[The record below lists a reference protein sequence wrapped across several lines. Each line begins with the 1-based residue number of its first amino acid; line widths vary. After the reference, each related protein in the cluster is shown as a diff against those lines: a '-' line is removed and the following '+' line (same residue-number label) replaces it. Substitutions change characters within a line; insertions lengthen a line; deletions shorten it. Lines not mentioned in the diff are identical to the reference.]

1 VIASSRRRADAQ
13 GTRRRGWWFV
23 PIACAPA
30 PAILIATLAMLAA
43 LPAAG
48 CQAPAPAPK
57 RSALR
62 IATGAPGGGFQPLGD
77 ALAKAIGAA
86 MPETDITVQFSAGA
100 VSNVEAIQSGT
111 ADVALSFS
119 DVAYIA
125 SVGRLEGK
133 PQPFTRLRAIA
144 VLQLTPVHLVVG
156 KQSGITQ
163 VADLRG
169 KRVGLGPPGSGTVL
183 TAGLVLK
190 AFGLELDA
198 VHGERLGFDEAANRV
213 RAGTLDAMFDNATYP
228 VSSARTATEAGASLI
243 PLEGP
248 AMERLRREYPFLRV
262 TSIPRGTYPHQADPI
277 HTIGVDSL
285 LVCRNDLDER
295 LVYDFTQRLFEVLPA
310 VSTSQTSLRFMDL
323 EQAPAAPIALH
334 EGAARYYREREFTR

>member
-1 VIASSRRRADAQ
+1 VIVR
-13 GTRRRGWWFV
+13 FLV
-23 PIACAPA
+23 
-30 PAILIATLAMLAA
+30 LAMLAT
-43 LPAAG
+43 LFTTAG
-48 CQAPAPAPK
+48 CEKSAPPVK
-57 RSALR
+57 RTALR

-77 ALAKAIGAA
+77 ALAKAIKAV
-86 MPETDITVQFSAGA
+86 MPDTEITVLGSAGA
-100 VSNVEAIQSGT
+100 VSNIELIQAGN

-133 PQPFTRLRAIA
+133 PTPFTRLRAIA
-144 VLQLTPVHLVVG
+144 VLQLTPVHLVAG

-163 VADLRG
+163 VPDLRG
-169 KRVGLGPPGSGTVL
+169 KRVGLGPPGSGTVF

-190 AFGLELDA
+190 AFGVELEA
-198 VHGERLGFDEAANRV
+198 VHGERLGFDEAAKRV
-213 RAGTLDAMFDNATYP
+213 RAGTLDAMFDNANYP
-228 VSSARTATEAGASLI
+228 VTSARTATEAGASLI

-248 AMERLRREYPFLRV
+248 EMERLRREYPFLRV
-262 TSIPRGTYPHQADPI
+262 MSIPRGTYPNQAEPI

-310 VSTSQTSLRFMDL
+310 VSARQTSLRFMDL
-323 EQAPAAPIALH
+323 EQAPAAPIKLH

>member
-1 VIASSRRRADAQ
+1 MKAPARLLTASAVLSAVLFAAL
-13 GTRRRGWWFV
+13 GAVSAG
-23 PIACAPA
+23 ACRQPA
-30 PAILIATLAMLAA
+30 PAT
-43 LPAAG
+43 
-48 CQAPAPAPK
+48 K
-57 RSALR
+57 RTTLR

-77 ALAKAIGAA
+77 ALARAVGAVLRD
-86 MPETDITVQFSAGA
+86 TDINIQFSGGA
-100 VSNVEAIQSGT
+100 VSNVEAIQSGS
-111 ADVALSFS
+111 ADIALAFS

-125 SVGRLEGK
+125 SVGRLDGK

-144 VLQLTPVHLVVG
+144 VLQLTPVHLVAG
-156 KQSGITQ
+156 QHSGIKE

-169 KRVGLGPPGSGTVL
+169 KRVGLGPMGSGTVL

-190 AFGLELDA
+190 AFGVELDA
-198 VHGERLGFDEAANRV
+198 VHGERLGFDEAASRV
-213 RAGTLDAMFDNATYP
+213 VAGTLDAMFDNATYP

-243 PLEGP
+243 PIEGP
-248 AMERLRREYPFLRV
+248 ATERLRREYPFLRV
-262 TSIPRGTYPHQADPI
+262 TSIPRGTYPHQAGAI

-285 LVCRNDLDER
+285 LVCRDDLDER

-310 VSTSQTSLRFMDL
+310 VAARQTSLRFMDL

>member
-1 VIASSRRRADAQ
+1 VIAALA
-13 GTRRRGWWFV
+13 FV
-23 PIACAPA
+23 V
-30 PAILIATLAMLAA
+30 LAA
-43 LPAAG
+43 VSVSA
-48 CQAPAPAPK
+48 CRAPEPPPK
-57 RSALR
+57 RTTLR

-77 ALAKAIGAA
+77 ALAHAVGAVL
-86 MPETDITVQFSAGA
+86 PNTDISIQFSAGA
-100 VSNVEAIQSGT
+100 VSNIELIQSGN
-111 ADVALSFS
+111 ADIALSFS

-144 VLQLTPVHLVVG
+144 VLQLTPVHLVAG
-156 KQSGITQ
+156 EHSGIRQ

-169 KRVGLGPPGSGTVL
+169 KRVGLGPPGSGTVF

-190 AFGLELDA
+190 AFGVELEA
-198 VHGERLGFDEAANRV
+198 VQGERLGFDEAAKRIA
-213 RAGTLDAMFDNATYP
+213 AGTLDAMFDNATYP

-243 PLEGP
+243 PIEGP
-248 AMERLRREYPFLRV
+248 ATERLRREYPFLRV
-262 TSIPRGTYPHQADPI
+262 TSIPRGTYPHQAGPI

-295 LVYDFTQRLFEVLPA
+295 VVYDFTQRLFEVLPA
-310 VSTSQTSLRFMDL
+310 VAARQTSLRFMDL

>member
-1 VIASSRRRADAQ
+1 VIASARLQVSA
-13 GTRRRGWWFV
+13 V
-23 PIACAPA
+23 
-30 PAILIATLAMLAA
+30 LAVAA
-43 LPAAG
+43 LSAAA
-48 CQAPAPAPK
+48 CRAPAPAPK
-57 RSALR
+57 RTTLR

-77 ALAKAIGAA
+77 ALARAVGAVL
-86 MPETDITVQFSAGA
+86 PNTDINIQFSAGA
-100 VSNVEAIQSGT
+100 VSNIEAIQSGT
-111 ADVALSFS
+111 ADIALSFS

-125 SVGRLEGK
+125 SVGGLEGK

-144 VLQLTPVHLVVG
+144 VLQLTPVHLVAG
-156 KQSGITQ
+156 EHSGITQ

-169 KRVGLGPPGSGTVL
+169 KRVGLGPPGSGTVF

-190 AFGLELDA
+190 AYGVELDA

-228 VSSARTATEAGASLI
+228 VSSARTATEAGAALI
-243 PLEGP
+243 SIEGP
-248 AMERLRREYPFLRV
+248 ATERLRREYPFLRV
-262 TSIPRGTYPHQADPI
+262 TSIPRGTYPNQAGSI

-285 LVCRNDLDER
+285 LVCRDDLDER

-310 VSTSQTSLRFMDL
+310 VAARQTSLRFMDL

>member
-1 VIASSRRRADAQ
+1 MSLASAAFVVLAASSA
-13 GTRRRGWWFV
+13 G
-23 PIACAPA
+23 ACRAPA
-30 PAILIATLAMLAA
+30 PAS
-43 LPAAG
+43 
-48 CQAPAPAPK
+48 K
-57 RSALR
+57 RTTLR

-77 ALAKAIGAA
+77 ALAHAVGAVL
-86 MPETDITVQFSAGA
+86 PNTDISIQFSAGA
-100 VSNVEAIQSGT
+100 VSNIELIQSGN
-111 ADVALSFS
+111 ADIALAFS

-125 SVGRLEGK
+125 SVGRLEGR

-144 VLQLTPVHLVVG
+144 VLQLTPVHLVAG
-156 KQSGITQ
+156 QNSGIKQ
-163 VADLRG
+163 VTDLRG
-169 KRVGLGPPGSGTVL
+169 KRVGLGPLGSGTVF

-190 AFGLELDA
+190 AFGVELDA
-198 VHGERLGFDEAANRV
+198 VHGERLGFDEAAKRV

-243 PLEGP
+243 PIEGP
-248 AMERLRREYPFLRV
+248 ATERLRREYPFLRV
-262 TSIPRGTYPHQADPI
+262 TSIPRGTYPHQAGPV

-310 VSTSQTSLRFMDL
+310 VAARQTSLRFMDL

>member
-1 VIASSRRRADAQ
+1 
-13 GTRRRGWWFV
+13 
-23 PIACAPA
+23 
-30 PAILIATLAMLAA
+30 MLLLVV

-48 CQAPAPAPK
+48 CETPAPAPK
-57 RSALR
+57 RTTLR
-62 IATGAPGGGFQPLGD
+62 IATGAPGGGFQPLGN
-77 ALAKAIGAA
+77 ALAEAIATA
-86 MPETDITVQFSAGA
+86 MPDTDIKVQFSAGA
-100 VSNVEAIQSGT
+100 VSNIEAIQSGN

-125 SVGRLEGK
+125 SVGRLEGR

-144 VLQLTPVHLVVG
+144 VLQLTPVHLVTG
-156 KQSGITQ
+156 KQSGIKQ

-190 AFGLELDA
+190 AFGVEIEA
-198 VHGERLGFDEAANRV
+198 VHGERLGFDEAAKRV

-228 VSSARTATEAGASLI
+228 VSSARTATEAGALLI
-243 PLEGP
+243 PIEGP
-248 AMERLRREYPFLRV
+248 ATERLRREYPFLRV
-262 TSIPRGTYPHQADPI
+262 TSIPRGTYPHQTEPI

-310 VSTSQTSLRFMDL
+310 VAARQTSLRFMDL